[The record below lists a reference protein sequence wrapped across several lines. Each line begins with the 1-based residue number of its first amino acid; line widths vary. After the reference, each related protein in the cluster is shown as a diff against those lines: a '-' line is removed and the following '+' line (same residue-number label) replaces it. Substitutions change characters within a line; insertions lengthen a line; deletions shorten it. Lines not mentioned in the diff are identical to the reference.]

1 MIVTI
6 TLNPAIDIRYT
17 LERLAIDSTNRCAS
31 VGKTAGGKGL
41 NVSRVISLAGEKVNA
56 AGFLGGPNG
65 QWIAEN
71 LTETGIGHRFT
82 EIKGETRNC
91 IAILHEGNQTEILE
105 PGPSITEDEQRQF
118 ITDFMEA
125 VKECE
130 VVVAS
135 GSLPA
140 GVDVSLYKEIVEITK
155 RNNKKI
161 IMDTSGKALEEVIK
175 AKPTLIKPNTEEL
188 EALFGEAI
196 KSREQLKECMAKLAA
211 EGIEVVVVS
220 MGGDGAL
227 ALYEGEY
234 YHVQPPAIEVVN
246 AVGSGDSTV
255 AGFAIGLSKDWAIE
269 ETLRFGCALGTL
281 NALEERTGYIDRE
294 NIKTFV
300 EKTTVVKL

>member
-17 LERLAIDSTNRCAS
+17 LDRLSIDSTNRCAS

-56 AGFLGGPNG
+56 VGFLGGPNG
-65 QWIAEN
+65 QWIAED
-71 LTETGIGHRFT
+71 LTKMGIGHHFT
-82 EIKGETRNC
+82 EIEGETRNC

-105 PGPSITEDEQRQF
+105 AGPSISMGEQRQF
-118 ITDFMEA
+118 IIDFIEA
-125 VKECE
+125 VKDCE

-140 GVDVSLYKEIVEITK
+140 GVDVSLYKEIIEITK
-155 RNNKKI
+155 QNNKKI

-175 AKPTLIKPNTEEL
+175 AQPTLIKPNTEEL
-188 EALFGEAI
+188 EALFGEKI
-196 KSREQLKECMAKLAA
+196 NSREQLKECMAKLAG

-220 MGGDGAL
+220 MGGEGAL
-227 ALYEGEY
+227 ALYEGEF

-255 AGFAIGLSKDWAIE
+255 AGFAVGLSKNWPIE

-281 NALEERTGYIDRE
+281 NALEEKTGYIDKT
-294 NIKTFV
+294 NIESFV
-300 EKTTVVKL
+300 EKTAVRTL